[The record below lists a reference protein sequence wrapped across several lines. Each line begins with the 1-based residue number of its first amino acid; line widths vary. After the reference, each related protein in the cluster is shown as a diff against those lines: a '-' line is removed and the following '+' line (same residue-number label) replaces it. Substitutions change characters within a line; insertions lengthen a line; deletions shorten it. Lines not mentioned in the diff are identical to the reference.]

1 MESFSE
7 PRSLIT
13 AGIENIAYSKTVKLY
28 LELHK
33 ERNYKIISSTE
44 LINRSP
50 VNWSRWRQF
59 NSLEKNPKVRKK
71 VFDEFIEKTKYISP
85 LVEERFTKIKRSFE
99 CSSVNLESSI
109 SSKIDPLSGYLEHEN
124 ITCDQLEDFIKKLG
138 NNAKKPFKEYLLDVS
153 KKIFNKDPE
162 YYDDFYFYRNKVYS
176 NIENDFASVNP
187 INIFKKTLNNLDFDL
202 SRIHFDTEDRNNKYI
217 SPICFFVRIPED
229 IRVLYKNESPYF
241 DFQACFHEAGHAVH
255 ASSINKDIDHWDKY
269 YTPEGIT
276 GIFYIF

>member
-1 MESFSE
+1 M
-7 PRSLIT
+7 
-13 AGIENIAYSKTVKLY
+13 
-28 LELHK
+28 
-33 ERNYKIISSTE
+33 
-44 LINRSP
+44 
-50 VNWSRWRQF
+50 
-59 NSLEKNPKVRKK
+59 
-71 VFDEFIEKTKYISP
+71 
-85 LVEERFTKIKRSFE
+85 
-99 CSSVNLESSI
+99 
-109 SSKIDPLSGYLEHEN
+109 
-124 ITCDQLEDFIKKLG
+124 
-138 NNAKKPFKEYLLDVS
+138 DVS

>member
-1 MESFSE
+1 LNLKQWCKIDESIYVAESDEQYKQYGGFEYSEEILENLSKLKLYNSKLFMKSFSE

-13 AGIENIAYSKTVKLY
+13 AGIENIAYSKTIKLY
-28 LELHK
+28 LDLHK
-33 ERNYKIISSTE
+33 ERNNKIISSTE
-44 LINRSP
+44 LINCSP

-109 SSKIDPLSGYLEHEN
+109 CSKIDPLSGYLEHEN

-138 NNAKKPFKEYLLDVS
+138 NSAKKPFKEYLLDVS

-162 YYDDFYFYRNKVYS
+162 YYDDFYFYRNKVLCCM
-176 NIENDFASVNP
+176 ILIIFDF
-187 INIFKKTLNNLDFDL
+187 T
-202 SRIHFDTEDRNNKYI
+202 IHF
-217 SPICFFVRIPED
+217 V
-229 IRVLYKNESPYF
+229 
-241 DFQACFHEAGHAVH
+241 
-255 ASSINKDIDHWDKY
+255 
-269 YTPEGIT
+269 
-276 GIFYIF
+276 